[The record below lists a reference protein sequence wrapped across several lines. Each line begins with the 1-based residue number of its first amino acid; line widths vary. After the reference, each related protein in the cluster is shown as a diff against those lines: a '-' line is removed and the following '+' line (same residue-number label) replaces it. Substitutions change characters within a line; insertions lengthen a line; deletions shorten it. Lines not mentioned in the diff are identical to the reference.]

1 MGFKDM
7 YYQKAILK
15 ILKTLEF
22 KEDEYQ
28 EGLFETWYCDKEVS
42 VRVYSDEIS
51 IDINESFYKRVKYEA
66 MSNPEDVLDVLDG
79 AVNEV
84 D

>member
-22 KEDEYQ
+22 KEDEYL
-28 EGLFETWYCDKEVS
+28 EDVFETWYCYKEVL

-51 IDINESFYKRVKYEA
+51 IDINESFYKRVEYEA
-66 MSNPEDVLDVLDG
+66 MSNPEDVLDVLDS